1 MSSTPSTAGSGP
13 SSRQQKHLMDGVVIF
28 ACIAVLMGF
37 FAHQCIKVYE
47 RSERLQALYNEL
59 GEKSPLHKAFI
70 GHYRLC
76 SPALIGSQ
84 KLAPGGDCL
93 GHVVQVMTPLTPSL
107 ERLFEVEQDVRLGEQ
122 AVYAHTTTRF
132 LK

>member
-1 MSSTPSTAGSGP
+1 MSSTPSTAGSPP
-13 SSRQQKHLMDGVVIF
+13 SSRQKQHLMDGVVIF
-28 ACIAVLMGF
+28 ACIGVLMGF
-37 FAHQCIKVYE
+37 FAFQCVKVYE
-47 RSERLQALYNEL
+47 RSERLQTLYNEL

-84 KLAPGGDCL
+84 KLALGGDCL
-93 GHVVQVMTPLTPSL
+93 GHVVQVMTPLSPSL
-107 ERLFEVEQDVRLGEQ
+107 ERLFEVEQDVRQGEQ
-122 AVYAHTTTRF
+122 VILSQTTTRF